1 MNNSDKILHARIRSL
16 ICENKDLFPSG
27 PTGPQGLTGPST
39 PGSTGDTGPTGPVGD
54 IGPTGPA
61 SSTGTTQSFADFYSD
76 SLSDRTFVPVGEG
89 VDFPDVSVNVGG
101 NIVQNSSTS
110 FQLSAIGTY
119 LIQFQVCVA
128 SPGQL
133 CISLNGVEQLTTV
146 VGQDALT
153 SQIVGINIIQT
164 TAVNTVLKITNP
176 TGNTI
181 LTLSAFAGG
190 TKAVTSHLIILQIA

>member
-1 MNNSDKILHARIRSL
+1 MNSSDKVLHARIRSL

-39 PGSTGDTGPTGPVGD
+39 PGPTGPVGD

-61 SSTGTTQSFADFYSD
+61 SSTGTTQSFANFYSD
-76 SLSDRTFVPVGEG
+76 SPGDRTFVPVGEG
-89 VDFPDVSVNVGG
+89 VDFPYVSVNVGG

-110 FQLSAIGTY
+110 FQLSAIGIY

-133 CISLNGVEQLTTV
+133 CISLNGVEQLNTV
-146 VGQDALT
+146 VGQDAT
-153 SQIVGINIIQT
+153 NSQIVGMNIIQIIYPYT
-164 TAVNTVLKITNP
+164 DLSIVNP

-181 LTLSAFAGG
+181 LTLSPYAGG
-190 TKAVTSHLIILQIA
+190 TKEVSSHLIIIKIA